1 MLYCLNVGRE
11 YSKERPNDYCFIL
24 DTDDW
29 VSECVRTR
37 QLMDYIANG
46 KLSVR
51 NMVELNSKKGTY
63 YVRAIKFIDWGYN
76 ELAED
81 LVIVVS
87 SSHMA
92 VWKNNNLIMFELER
106 TISKNNIKYS
116 YISKKFKSDSFIY
129 INIYLD
135 SGSICMCVV
144 EDEFNGV
151 RGLKNEEVIHC
162 KKEDIKKVLLFR

>member
-51 NMVELNSKKGTY
+51 NMVELNSKK
-63 YVRAIKFIDWGYN
+63 
-76 ELAED
+76 
-81 LVIVVS
+81 
-87 SSHMA
+87 
-92 VWKNNNLIMFELER
+92 
-106 TISKNNIKYS
+106 
-116 YISKKFKSDSFIY
+116 
-129 INIYLD
+129 
-135 SGSICMCVV
+135 
-144 EDEFNGV
+144 
-151 RGLKNEEVIHC
+151 
-162 KKEDIKKVLLFR
+162 VLTM